1 MTEHC
6 AFCGNKCLSTTTRYL
21 HQQDDELL
29 IVDDVPCTQCDFCGE
44 QYFDAAVLK
53 AIEAEHLAIMR
64 HQKTP
69 QQVRS
74 VAMKASP
81 VYPPSH

>member
-6 AFCGNKCLSTTTRYL
+6 AFCGNKHLSCTTTRYL

-29 IVDDVPCTQCDFCGE
+29 IVDDVPCTQCVYCGE

-53 AIEAEHLAIMR
+53 AIEAEHLAILR
-64 HQKTP
+64 HQKMP
-69 QQVRS
+69 QQIRS
-74 VAMKASP
+74 VAIESYSGLSA
-81 VYPPSH
+81 